1 MSAVGTIDN
10 PLRVAIIGSGPAGF
24 YTVSN
29 FLKHKDLHVEF
40 DMFDRLPTPFGLVRA
55 GVAPDHQKD
64 KSVQRAYDKS
74 AQIPNFRFYGNL
86 EYGSDIHL
94 DDLKKH
100 YHQVMFS
107 TGAPFDRNLG
117 VPGEEL
123 DGSFSATEFVAWYN
137 GHPDFADRQFDLTQ
151 ESVAIVGIGNVA
163 MDVARILC
171 KTYDELAVTD
181 IADHALEALKN
192 SNVKNVYILGRRGP
206 AQAAFT
212 PPEIKEMGEFADAD
226 VTVLADEAEVDAA
239 TMAQLEES
247 GDKNALKNIGFI
259 QEYAARELEGKSRK
273 LTIRFLV
280 SPTELIGEDGK
291 VTAIRLVKN
300 ELVAGDD
307 GSLRPRATDET
318 EEIPVGM
325 VFRSVGYKGLPL
337 PEIPYHE
344 SWGTILNEAG
354 RVVDDN
360 GDQVTGLYT
369 AGWIKRGPSGVI
381 GTNKTCAQETVSCMV
396 EDLAA
401 GNIMA
406 PDDASVDGASALVF
420 ERQKDAVTYDEWLK
434 INEAEVARGE
444 AQGRPRVK
452 FTNVQDMLN
461 TAKASS

>member
-1 MSAVGTIDN
+1 MAAVGTESN

-29 FLKHKDLHVEF
+29 FLKQKELHCEF

-74 AQIPNFRFYGNL
+74 AQNPNFRFYGNV
-86 EYGSDIHL
+86 EYGTDITL
-94 DDLKKH
+94 ADLKKH
-100 YHQVMFS
+100 YHQVMFT

-117 VPGEEL
+117 VPGEDL
-123 DGSFSATEFVAWYN
+123 QGSFSATEFVAWYN
-137 GHPDFADRQFDLTQ
+137 GHPDFADREFDLTQ
-151 ESVAIVGIGNVA
+151 ESVAVVGIGNVA

-171 KTYDELAVTD
+171 KTHDELAVTD

-212 PPEIKEMGEFADAD
+212 PPEIKEMGEFEDAD
-226 VTVLADEAEVDAA
+226 VTVPADEAELDAA
-239 TMAQLEES
+239 SQKLLDEG
-247 GDKNALKNIGFI
+247 GDKNAVKNVEKV
-259 QEYAARELEGKSRK
+259 QEYAARPNEGKTK
-273 LTIRFLV
+273 QLTIRFLV

-291 VTAIRLVKN
+291 VTAIKLVKN
-300 ELVAGDD
+300 ELVASDD
-307 GSLRPRATDET
+307 GSIRPRATDQEET
-318 EEIPVGM
+318 IPVGL
-325 VFRSVGYKGLPL
+325 VFRSVGYKGNPL
-337 PEIPYHE
+337 PDIPYHE

-354 RVVDDN
+354 RVVDDSGAN
-360 GDQVTGLYT
+360 VTGLYT

-381 GTNKTCAQETVSCMV
+381 GTNKTCAQETVGCMV

-401 GNIMA
+401 GNINE
-406 PDDASVDGASALVF
+406 PEDPSVDGAAALVAS
-420 ERQKDAVTYDEWLK
+420 RVSDAISYDEWQK
-434 INEAEVARGE
+434 IDAEEVSKGE

-452 FTNVQDMLN
+452 FTRVAEMLEV
-461 TAKASS
+461 AKG

>member
-1 MSAVGTIDN
+1 MSAVGSESN

-29 FLKHKDLHVEF
+29 FLKQKELHVEF
-40 DMFDRLPTPFGLVRA
+40 DMYDRLPTPFGLVRA

-74 AQIPNFRFYGNL
+74 AQNPNFRFYGNV
-86 EYGSDIHL
+86 EYGTDITL

-100 YHQVMFS
+100 YHQVMFT

-117 VPGEEL
+117 VPGEDLE
-123 DGSFSATEFVAWYN
+123 GSFSATEFVAWYN
-137 GHPDFADRQFDLTQ
+137 GHPDFADRDFDLSQ

-171 KTYDELAVTD
+171 KTYDELVITD

-192 SNVKNVYILGRRGP
+192 SKVKNVYILGRRGP

-226 VTVLADEAEVDAA
+226 VTVPSDEATLDEASQKALD
-239 TMAQLEES
+239 ES
-247 GDKNALKNIGFI
+247 GDKNAVKNVGFI
-259 QEYAARELEGKSRK
+259 QEYAARENTGKSRL

-291 VTAIRLVKN
+291 VTAIKLIKN
-300 ELVAGDD
+300 ELVQSDD
-307 GSLRPRATDET
+307 GSMRPRATDQEET
-318 EEIPVGM
+318 IPVGL
-325 VFRSVGYKGLPL
+325 VFRSVGYKGNPL
-337 PEIPYHE
+337 PDIPYHE

-354 RVVDDN
+354 RVVDDDGN
-360 GDQVTGLYT
+360 PVTGLYT
-369 AGWIKRGPSGVI
+369 AGWIKRGPTGVI
-381 GTNKTCAQETVSCMV
+381 GTNKTCAQETVGCMV

-401 GNIMA
+401 GQINEPEDPSIE
-406 PDDASVDGASALVF
+406 GAKALVDS
-420 ERQKDAVTYDEWLK
+420 RQGDAVSYDDWLK
-434 INEAEVARGE
+434 IDAIEVGKGE

-452 FTNVQDMLN
+452 FTRVDEMLE
-461 TAKASS
+461 AARG